1 MDEQDVRM
9 ACLHAAL
16 KNVSEYELP
25 SSVLTRAEAYF
36 AFVRG
41 GALPETATDDGDEI
55 PF

>member
-16 KNVSEYELP
+16 KSVTEYEP
-25 SSVLTRAEAYF
+25 SSSVLTRAEAYF

-41 GALPETATDDGDEI
+41 GAFLETATDSDEI